1 MLITSLMMS
10 LNQLLPV
17 AILWVILQVYSKQ
30 PVFIIWTTLISGLLM
45 SFFYMQ
51 ASPWLNQLYSH
62 QGLEFSQI
70 MLCVITFIAVLIFTI
85 KRHTLAFYIA
95 VVSSMTLYLS
105 HYIIYLT
112 SFWQNDDA
120 GMSLLVG
127 STLGVGICMSFS
139 TLLFFL
145 IHALKRQCGLHLVIT
160 LLALNSAAKLLLALD
175 LASQTDLIASTMTV
189 WDLRHILSEQS
200 ELGRVLRALIGY
212 EATPNVLSV
221 ITYFASATV
230 FILLCYHPFKSKEQ
244 Q

>member
-1 MLITSLMMS
+1 MMS

-17 AILWVILQVYSKQ
+17 AILWVLLQVYSKQ
-30 PVFIIWTTLISGLLM
+30 PVPIICTALISGLLV

-51 ASPWLNQLYSH
+51 ASPRLSQLYSQ

-70 MLCVITFIAVLIFTI
+70 MLCVIMFIAVLIFTI
-85 KRHTLAFYIA
+85 KRQTLAFYIA

-120 GMSLLVG
+120 GISLLIG
-127 STLGVGICMSFS
+127 SILGVGICMSFS
-139 TLLFFL
+139 ILLYFL
-145 IHALKRQCGLHLVIT
+145 MHALKRQYGLHVVII

-175 LASQTDLIASTMTV
+175 LASQTDWISSTMTV

-212 EATPNVLSV
+212 EATPNILSA

-230 FILLCYHPFKSKEQ
+230 FILLCYHPFKSKDQ